1 MNRISGLVLLTVF
14 VLSSSMYAQSPTPWR
29 LEGGMTFRHF
39 QQQVKAE
46 VGQPR
51 GDRLV
56 NEFEL
61 GALVSGLYELHEYV
75 AVGLFLR
82 ADRGE
87 RFAAQF
93 DGFDASGK
101 TKTKDA
107 IGGLYSE
114 LWLGPLVQ
122 LRWKQL
128 SLDLGYAP
136 IGIRDDM
143 ARSDLPS
150 ASGDTESAFTL
161 HPTIAWVI
169 SLGANVPLSES
180 FDVILKAEY
189 RPRYYSKRGG
199 DPIVG
204 NIEHGTQ
211 SIAPLIGIGW
221 RF

>member
-1 MNRISGLVLLTVF
+1 MKTLIALLLLMITPPVLH
-14 VLSSSMYAQSPTPWR
+14 AQEVSPWR
-29 LEGGMTFRHF
+29 VEGGITFRHF

-56 NEFEL
+56 NEFEIGFL
-61 GALVSGLYELHEYV
+61 ASGMYELHHYV
-75 AVGLFLR
+75 ALGVFLR
-82 ADRGE
+82 VDRGE
-87 RFAAQF
+87 RFAARF
-93 DGFDASGK
+93 DGFDTDGT
-101 TKTKDA
+101 TKTRDA
-107 IGGLYSE
+107 VGGQYSE
-114 LWLGPLVQ
+114 LWLGPFVQ

-136 IGIRDDM
+136 VGIRDDR

-150 ASGDTESAFTL
+150 VTGDTDGSFSL

-169 SLGANVPLSES
+169 SLGANVPVSES
-180 FDVILKAEY
+180 LDIILKAEY

-199 DPIVG
+199 NPIVG

-211 SIAPLIGIGW
+211 SIAPLIGVGW

>member
-1 MNRISGLVLLTVF
+1 MNRYLIPLVLVVPFTL
-14 VLSSSMYAQSPTPWR
+14 LSQEQMPWR
-29 LEGGMTFRHF
+29 IEGGVTFRHF

-75 AVGLFLR
+75 AVGAFLR
-82 ADRGE
+82 VDRGE
-87 RFAAQF
+87 RLAARF
-93 DGFDASGK
+93 DGFDADGT
-101 TKTKDA
+101 TKTRDA
-107 IGGLYSE
+107 VGGAYSE
-114 LWLGPLVQ
+114 LWFGPFIQV
-122 LRWKQL
+122 RWKQL

-136 IGIRDDM
+136 IGVRDDM
-143 ARSDLPS
+143 ARIDVPS
-150 ASGDTESAFTL
+150 ASGETDGTFSL
-161 HPTIAWVI
+161 HPTIAWII
-169 SLGANVPLSES
+169 SLGANIPVSES

-199 DPIVG
+199 EPLLG

-211 SIAPLIGIGW
+211 SIAPLLGIGW